1 MKFIEL
7 KKFIEYNIQDSPS
20 KEPSKFE
27 DWNLLIKQ
35 AILSIAKDID
45 IDELIIKDENKFK
58 AFRYIIDNEQEKIF
72 VKVPENLNDKN
83 SELNVNERVCM
94 AVVYEISS
102 LLTKDINLKQKY
114 IQDKQDVISA
124 YLYKE
129 YHKKELSR

>member
-1 MKFIEL
+1 MKFTEFKTL
-7 KKFIEYNIQDSPS
+7 VEYYTQDSPS
-20 KEPSKFE
+20 RKPSKFE
-27 DWNLLIKQ
+27 EWNLLIKQ

-45 IDELIIKDENKFK
+45 IDDLIIKDNNKFK
-58 AFRYIIDNEQEKIF
+58 AFRYIIDNENEKVF

-102 LLTKDINLKQKY
+102 LLVKDINLKQKY
-114 IQDKQDVISA
+114 ILDKQDVISA

-129 YHKKELSR
+129 HHKKDLS